1 MTEQLSTHKEIL
13 IDMKVHKNKN
23 DLIVPRFSSSV
34 GLTDKN
40 QINLC
45 PIQWNTIKH
54 HNISRVL

>member
-45 PIQWNTIKH
+45 PIQ
-54 HNISRVL
+54 